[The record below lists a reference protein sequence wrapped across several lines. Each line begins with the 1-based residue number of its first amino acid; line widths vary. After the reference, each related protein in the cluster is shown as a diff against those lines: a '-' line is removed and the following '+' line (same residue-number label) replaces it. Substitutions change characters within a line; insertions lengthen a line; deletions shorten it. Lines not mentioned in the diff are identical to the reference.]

1 MESKKL
7 SDFSYDDVLDIRKY
21 LNKSDIE
28 ILNRLSENTR
38 NSIYTTIKY
47 DISKMKLLEYYKN
60 NMDKLSK
67 KELKDYKE
75 LEQNNISIK
84 EKFDKL
90 LLQLKIF

>member
-1 MESKKL
+1 MESKKM
-7 SDFSYDDVLDIRKY
+7 SDFSNDEIVDINKY

-28 ILNRLSENTR
+28 LLDRLSEKTR
-38 NSIYTTIKY
+38 KGIYTTIKY

-67 KELKDYKE
+67 KELEQYKE

-84 EKFDKL
+84 EEFDRL

>member
-7 SDFSYDDVLDIRKY
+7 SDFSNDEIVDINKY

-28 ILNRLSENTR
+28 LLDRLSEKTR
-38 NSIYTTIKY
+38 KGIYTTIKY

-67 KELKDYKE
+67 KELEQYKE

-84 EKFDKL
+84 EEFDRL